1 MVERIIE
8 SYNHR
13 KSRVESGLYIIRID
27 KNKELVI
34 IVSPA
39 SLVEIDKEI
48 MAKGFILWQFEFK
61 MIEKKVK

>member
-1 MVERIIE
+1 M
-8 SYNHR
+8 
-13 KSRVESGLYIIRID
+13 ESGLYIIRID

-39 SLVEIDKEI
+39 SLVEKDKEI

-61 MIEKKVK
+61 MIKKKVE